1 MEEQSTS
8 NQKLDRP
15 ANANPEGTAGILD
28 GLKASAAIIESVHQ
42 VIDAHVGGGGR
53 RPGLAVVLVG
63 SDPASSIYVRA
74 KRRDCER
81 AGILARDFDLPA
93 TTTQEFLL
101 DLIDALNVDPE
112 VDGILVQLP
121 LPRHINETAVTNRIN
136 PDKDVDGFHAF
147 NVGKLALRQPGLRPC
162 TPRGIMA
169 LLSFHGVEVRSKHAV
184 VVGASNIV
192 GRPMSL
198 ELLYTGATVT
208 VAHRFTQKLER
219 FVREAEVLI
228 SAVGKRGVVD
238 SNWIQPGTVVVDVGI
253 NRLPDGQIT
262 GDIDYEPARR
272 RASWISPV
280 PGGVGPMTRATLML
294 NTAEAAG
301 LTITLPYV
309 PHSTG

>member
-1 MEEQSTS
+1 MDKSKQEIPDGEM
-8 NQKLDRP
+8 
-15 ANANPEGTAGILD
+15 AGILD
-28 GLKASAAIIESVHQ
+28 GLKSSAAVIGEVHSV
-42 VIDAHVGGGGR
+42 VEAHVAAGGR

-81 AGILARDFDLPA
+81 AGIVARDFDLDAA
-93 TTTQEFLL
+93 TSQQALL
-101 DLIDALNVDPE
+101 ALIDQLNIDPE

-121 LPRHINETAVTNRIN
+121 LPDHIDETQVTNRIN

-169 LLSFHGVEVRSKHAV
+169 LLSFHGVEVRSSHAV

-198 ELLYTGATVT
+198 ELLFTGATVT
-208 VAHRFTQKLER
+208 VTHRFTENLEKH
-219 FVREAEVLI
+219 VRDAELLI
-228 SAVGKRGVVD
+228 SAIGKRGIVK
-238 SNWIQPGTVVVDVGI
+238 SEWIQPGAVVVDVGI
-253 NRLPDGQIT
+253 NRLPDGKIT
-262 GDIDYEPARR
+262 GDIEYETARES
-272 RASWISPV
+272 ASWISPV
-280 PGGVGPMTRATLML
+280 PGGVGPMTRAMLML

-301 LTITLPYV
+301 LIITLPCT